1 MLPFLCYLIWVL
13 RLTQLTTE
21 CYWITSAQALELGD
35 RHCRGL
41 HPTFS
46 TDHSVCL
53 LTKIYR
59 RSSICTAAFF
69 KDHAQVHCCSPSMPV
84 SFFRLLRTIYHKRTN
99 MQTILSCIYHSML
112 TRLFRKMIQ
121 LSQWSNAYRL
131 YDHGWSRI
139 NYAWMIIRWSS
150 WL

>member
-46 TDHSVCL
+46 ADHSVCL
-53 LTKIYR
+53 LTKIYWR
-59 RSSICTAAFF
+59 CSICTAAFF
-69 KDHAQVHCCSPSMPV
+69 KDHAQVHCCSPSMPL

-112 TRLFRKMIQ
+112 TRLFRKMMQ
-121 LSQWSNAYRL
+121 LSQWSNVYRL

>member
-46 TDHSVCL
+46 ADHSVCL
-53 LTKIYR
+53 LTKIYWR
-59 RSSICTAAFF
+59 CSICTAAFF
-69 KDHAQVHCCSPSMPV
+69 KDHAQVHCCSPSMPL

-112 TRLFRKMIQ
+112 TWLFCKMMQ
-121 LSQWSNAYRL
+121 LSQWSNVYRL

>member
-53 LTKIYR
+53 LTKIYWR
-59 RSSICTAAFF
+59 CSICTAAFF
-69 KDHAQVHCCSPSMPV
+69 KDHAQVHCCSPSMPL

-112 TRLFRKMIQ
+112 TRLFRKMTQ
-121 LSQWSNAYRL
+121 LSQWSNVYRL

-139 NYAWMIIRWSS
+139 NYAWMIITWSS

>member
-21 CYWITSAQALELGD
+21 CYWITSALALELGD

-53 LTKIYR
+53 LTKIYW

-84 SFFRLLRTIYHKRTN
+84 SFFRLLRTIYHKCTN
-99 MQTILSCIYHSML
+99 MQMILSCIYHSML